1 MIKHKKWIGEI
12 FRSKPLDF
20 SRYGKICLDK
30 NERVEKLEKIF
41 FKKFISKIRSDQIN
55 LYPEVGKLY
64 KILAK
69 FHKLQTNQF
78 VLTSGID
85 GAIKTCFE
93 LFVSKGDRVVVLQPT
108 FAMVDIYCKISKAK
122 KIGIQYDKNLNL
134 DIKKLVKKIDRK
146 TSLVIIA
153 NPNSP
158 TGTIIPKLNMVEI
171 IKKAKNLNI
180 PVLVDEAYYEF
191 CKQSALPLLKKYQ
204 NLIVARTFSKAYGL
218 AGLRI
223 GYLVAN
229 KKIAKILYNLK
240 PMYEINSL
248 GILAART
255 VLENSKIS
263 KNYTHEV
270 KKGLKILV
278 KYLQKNNISFFKTHA
293 NFIYVYAG
301 RKLNYL
307 YDKMQKFGILVKKGL
322 EVKGYENY
330 LRITLCPPKQIKIVI
345 SKLKNLNLV

>member
-1 MIKHKKWIGEI
+1 MIKHKKWIGKI
-12 FRSKPLDF
+12 FRSQPANF

-30 NERVEKLEKIF
+30 NERVEKFRRTFL
-41 FKKFISKIRSDQIN
+41 KKFISKIDSDKIN
-55 LYPEVGKLY
+55 LYPEVLALY
-64 KILAK
+64 KTLSR
-69 FHKLQTNQF
+69 FHKFPTNQF

-93 LFVSKGDRVVVLQPT
+93 LFVSKGDKVVILQPT
-108 FAMVDIYCKISKAK
+108 FAMVDIYCKISNAR

-134 DIKKLVKKIDRK
+134 DIKNLTSKIDRK

-158 TGTIIPKLNMVEI
+158 TGTIISKPDMIKV
-171 IKKAKNLNI
+171 IKKAKNFNI

-191 CKQSALPLLKKYQ
+191 CNVTVLSLIKKYQ
-204 NLIVARTFSKAYGL
+204 NLIVARTFSKSYGL

-223 GYLVAN
+223 GYLITN
-229 KKIAKILYNLK
+229 KKIAKILFNLK

-248 GILAART
+248 GILAASM
-255 VLENSKIS
+255 VLKNTKIS
-263 KNYTHEV
+263 KDYIFEI

-278 KYLQKNNISFFKTHA
+278 KYLKKNNISFFKTHA
-293 NFIYVYAG
+293 NFIYVHAG
-301 RKLNYL
+301 KKLNYL
-307 YDKMQKFGILVKKGL
+307 YEKMHKSGILVKKGL
-322 EVKGYENY
+322 DVKGYENY

-345 SKLKNLNLV
+345 SKLKGLKSA